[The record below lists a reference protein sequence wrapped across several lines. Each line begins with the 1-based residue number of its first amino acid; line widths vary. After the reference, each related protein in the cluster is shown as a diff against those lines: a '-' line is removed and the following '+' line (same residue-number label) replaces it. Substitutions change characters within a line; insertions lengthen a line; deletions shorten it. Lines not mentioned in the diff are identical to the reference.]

1 MPETNTPVD
10 LSAAPINIPSPGHP
24 KWATFLKV
32 LEMAFGI
39 FNDLNTAGVIK
50 VKEAPKIDAIHDIVA
65 GHVLNTFGNQPP
77 Q

>member
-1 MPETNTPVD
+1 MSESTVPV
-10 LSAAPINIPSPGHP
+10 SVAPIEIPHPGHP

-39 FNDLNTAGVIK
+39 FNDLNAAGVIK

-65 GHVLNTFGNQPP
+65 GHVVNTFGQ